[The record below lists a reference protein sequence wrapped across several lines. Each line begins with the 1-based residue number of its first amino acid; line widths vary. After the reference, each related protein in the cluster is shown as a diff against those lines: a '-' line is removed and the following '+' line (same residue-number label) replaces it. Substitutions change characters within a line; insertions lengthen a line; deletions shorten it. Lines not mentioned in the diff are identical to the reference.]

1 MIGKPK
7 YKINDIVR
15 FKLPLDD
22 SSYVEEFG
30 IVAIVDRYGTFF
42 DNSDVCYGIMNKD
55 INMLYKHVNEKLVLD
70 KIDDYDGDV
79 WALPNIDK

>member
-7 YKINDIVR
+7 YEINDIVK

-22 SSYVEEFG
+22 GYVEEFG

-42 DNSDVCYGIMNKD
+42 DDSDVCYDIMNKD
-55 INMLYKHVNEKLVLD
+55 INTLYKHINEKLVIG
-70 KIDDYDGDV
+70 KIGDYDGDV
-79 WALPNIDK
+79 WAR